1 MTDQQTPE
9 PKGTV
14 PFSPLRD
21 ENRDSP
27 PTAAAEPA
35 GMTPE
40 QLAEAKRYGRV
51 ELICGLADKAL
62 DLVFL
67 SVVAVV
73 AARPDWLQHAPWLR
87 IPTGR
92 CGCWPCFSSSPGGIS
107 ASLSRSRSTRATWSK
122 SASR

>member
-9 PKGTV
+9 LP
-14 PFSPLRD
+14 P
-21 ENRDSP
+21 ENP
-27 PTAAAEPA
+27 PPPEPA

-67 SVVAVV
+67 SVAAV
-73 AARPDWLQHAPWLR
+73 ARPWTRLQHVPWLQHPSSLR
-87 IPTGR
+87 LLALFLLVTGGHLCVSFPLSFYSGYVVEKR
-92 CGCWPCFSSSPGGIS
+92 F
-107 ASLSRSRSTRATWSK
+107 ASEHA
-122 SASR
+122 